1 MRVALTTTITF
12 IGVGILVGSAL
23 AAPGDPR
30 AVRGSLEWPATLSAE
45 PFIVVRGDDGHS
57 YYADVSHAQRTATGS
72 ISGRISLLGLEG
84 NQPHEIAAVI
94 VGQDDSALAYTAPSA
109 PTATQ
114 AAPAPSSP
122 APQAVP
128 PTPPAP
134 PQPSVTAPP
143 SMTAAA
149 PPAATPAA
157 ASETTTVATGTDDLW
172 RVYGKVTAV
181 TPREFV
187 VETRPGETVR
197 VDVSK
202 LSAWTRQTVRAGD
215 EVKLFGV
222 PQDDRRLVA
231 NGFIQEVPAGAG
243 SQ

>member
-109 PTATQ
+109 PAATQ
-114 AAPAPSSP
+114 GAALAPS
-122 APQAVP
+122 PQAVP
-128 PTPPAP
+128 AAPPAPPAP
-134 PQPSVTAPP
+134 PQ
-143 SMTAAA
+143 
-149 PPAATPAA
+149 
-157 ASETTTVATGTDDLW
+157 
-172 RVYGKVTAV
+172 
-181 TPREFV
+181 
-187 VETRPGETVR
+187 
-197 VDVSK
+197 
-202 LSAWTRQTVRAGD
+202 
-215 EVKLFGV
+215 
-222 PQDDRRLVA
+222 
-231 NGFIQEVPAGAG
+231 
-243 SQ
+243 

>member
-12 IGVGILVGSAL
+12 IGIGLLVGSAL

-45 PFIVVRGDDGHS
+45 PFIVVRGDDGRS
-57 YYADVSHAQRTATGS
+57 YYADVSHAQRTAAGS
-72 ISGRISLLGLEG
+72 ITGRISLLGLEG
-84 NQPHEIAAVI
+84 SQPHEIAAAI
-94 VGQDDSALAYTAPSA
+94 VGQDDSALAYTAPGA
-109 PTATQ
+109 PATTQ
-114 AAPAPSSP
+114 PAAPAPSSP

-128 PTPPAP
+128 APPPAP

-143 SMTAAA
+143 SMTT
-149 PPAATPAA
+149 AATP
-157 ASETTTVATGTDDLW
+157 ETTTVATGTDDLW
-172 RVYGKVTAV
+172 RVYGKVMAV
-181 TPREFV
+181 TAREFV
-187 VETRPGETVR
+187 VERRPGETVR

-222 PQDDRRLVA
+222 PQDDRRFVA